1 MQLFVF
7 VLLFQ
12 DRILLAANLRGLF
25 GIAEG
30 IPLSSQGLRV
40 AGSVK
45 RPAHRALENGTLET
59 PDPLGLFVL
68 LNLDDAKPFQVQV
81 VTLHQGELTA
91 NLREARSLEDSLA
104 NS

>member
-1 MQLFVF
+1 
-7 VLLFQ
+7 
-12 DRILLAANLRGLF
+12 
-25 GIAEG
+25 
-30 IPLSSQGLRV
+30 
-40 AGSVK
+40 
-45 RPAHRALENGTLET
+45 LET

-81 VTLHQGELTA
+81 VTLHERELPA